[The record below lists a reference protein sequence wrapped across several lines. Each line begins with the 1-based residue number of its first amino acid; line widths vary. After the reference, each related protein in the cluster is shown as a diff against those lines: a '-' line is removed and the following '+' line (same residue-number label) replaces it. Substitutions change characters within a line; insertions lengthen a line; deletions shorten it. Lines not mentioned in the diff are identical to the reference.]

1 MVEPGGLSAACEVLR
16 GGGVVAFPT
25 DTVYGVGASL
35 ADQAAVDRLFDIK
48 GREHTQAIAVLV
60 SGVDQATELADL
72 GPDGRRLALR
82 FWPGALTL
90 VVARR
95 PALTADLG
103 GDNSTIGLRCPDHEM
118 VREMCRRVGPLATT
132 SANRSGEPTP
142 VDGAGVRDVL
152 GHVVDLV
159 LDGVTTRADASTVVS
174 LVDGFDVLRDGPIDA
189 AMLRAALS

>member
-1 MVEPGGLSAACEVLR
+1 MVEPGGLRAACEVLR

-35 ADQAAVDRLFDIK
+35 ADQAAIDRLFDIK

-60 SGVDQATELADL
+60 AGVDQATELADL
-72 GPDGRRLALR
+72 GADGRRLALR

-95 PALTADLG
+95 PAVTADLG

-142 VDGAGVRDVL
+142 ADSAGVREAL
-152 GHVVDLV
+152 AEGVDLV
-159 LDGVTTRADASTVVS
+159 VDGVITRSDASTVVS
-174 LVDGFDVLRDGPIDA
+174 LVDGFDVLREGPIDA